1 MTRRAERPKKE
12 ERSLPLTIYDIS
24 KRAGVSIATVSRVL
38 NGSDLVSPKT
48 RQRVLAVM
56 EECGYTPNIFARG
69 LGLNTMKTVGLL
81 CANVSDPPIARAV
94 FFLQR
99 FLRQAGY
106 DCMLLCTEDD
116 LEIRQKYME
125 LMLNKRVDAIIL
137 CGSHFVEERGEDNG
151 YILRAA
157 EKVPV
162 LLLIGALDA
171 PGVYS
176 LLPDD
181 RAATCGAVG
190 MLLDAGSRR
199 VLYLCHAMSYAGR
212 RKLEGYREAHALR
225 GLAVQEELILPCL
238 EGFTGE
244 ALLDTVAEKLAAL
257 SSRGVAFDGLAA
269 SSDALA
275 VAALKALA
283 ARGVAVPQQMQA
295 VGYDNTDLS
304 LACTPALTTV
314 DTCAEEMCRRCVATL
329 LDVLAGREAPRQT
342 LLTPR
347 LVRRATTR

>member
-1 MTRRAERPKKE
+1 M
-12 ERSLPLTIYDIS
+12 PLTIYDIS

-38 NGSDLVSPKT
+38 NGSDLVSAKT

-116 LEIRQKYME
+116 LEVRQKYME
-125 LMLNKRVDAIIL
+125 LMLSKRVDAMIL
-137 CGSHFVEERGEDNG
+137 CGSHFVEERPEDNG

-157 EKVPV
+157 ERMPV
-162 LLLIGALDA
+162 MLLIGALDA

-181 RAATCGAVG
+181 REATCQAVG
-190 MLLDAGSRR
+190 MLLDTGSRQ
-199 VLYLCHAMSYAGR
+199 VLYLCHALSYAGQ
-212 RKLEGYREAHALR
+212 RKLEGYREAHARR
-225 GLAVQEELILPCL
+225 GLPVREELILPCL
-238 EGFTGE
+238 EGLTGE
-244 ALLDTVAEKLAAL
+244 ALLVSVEDKLAAATR
-257 SSRGVAFDGLAA
+257 RGIAFDGLAA

-275 VAALKALA
+275 VAALKALT
-283 ARGVAVPQQMQA
+283 ARGVEIPEQVQA

-314 DTCAEEMCRRCVATL
+314 DTCAEEMCRRCVDTMIE
-329 LDVLAGREAPRQT
+329 VLAGREAGRKT

-347 LVRRATTR
+347 LIRRETTR

>member
-1 MTRRAERPKKE
+1 M
-12 ERSLPLTIYDIS
+12 PLTIYDIS

-38 NGSDLVSPKT
+38 NGSDLVSART

-56 EECGYTPNIFARG
+56 QECGYTPNIFARG

-116 LEIRQKYME
+116 LEVRQKYME
-125 LMLNKRVDAIIL
+125 LMLSKRVDAMIL
-137 CGSHFVEERGEDNG
+137 CGSHFVEERPEDNG

-157 EKVPV
+157 EQMPV
-162 LLLIGALDA
+162 MLLIGALDA

-181 RAATCGAVG
+181 QDAACRATGL
-190 MLLDAGSRR
+190 LLDHGSRR
-199 VLYLCHAMSYAGR
+199 VLYLCHALTYAGR
-212 RKLEGYREAHALR
+212 RKLAGYREAHARR
-225 GLAVQEELILPCL
+225 GMAVEEERILLCL
-238 EGFTGE
+238 EGLTGE
-244 ALLDTVAEKLAAL
+244 ALLDSVAEKLAAL
-257 SSRGVAFDGLAA
+257 TRRGIAFDGLAA

-275 VAALKALA
+275 VAAVKALT
-283 ARGVAVPQQMQA
+283 ARGVDVPGQVQA

-314 DTCAEEMCRRCVATL
+314 DTCAQEMCRRCVDTMM
-329 LDVLAGREAPRQT
+329 DVLAGRDAPRET
-342 LLTPR
+342 LLVPR
-347 LVRRATTR
+347 LICRKTTR